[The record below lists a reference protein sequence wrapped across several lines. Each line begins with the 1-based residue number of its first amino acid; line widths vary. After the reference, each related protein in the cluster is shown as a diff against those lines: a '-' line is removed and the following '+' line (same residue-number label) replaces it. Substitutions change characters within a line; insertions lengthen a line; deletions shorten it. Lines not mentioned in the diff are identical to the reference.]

1 MALALLMLG
10 NGILGGA
17 LALRAV
23 DAGQNEIA
31 IGVFMAAHFVG
42 FFIGSVNASTLIIRV
57 GSIRAF
63 AAFASLISA
72 IGVAHLLSDNLP
84 LWILLRFIYGY
95 CFAATGVIVESWLNN
110 HALPTTR
117 GRLLAVY
124 GVVSTGALGLSQLA
138 VGFSP
143 PTNLTLFVVSSI
155 IVSLSLVP
163 VALSGILRE
172 PRLSVSRRLKIS
184 ALWRSTPIG
193 VAGALICGTVFSS
206 LLSLGHVY
214 ASQSGFSREQI
225 AFFMAMIILAAVFL
239 QFPLGWVSDRMDR
252 RYVIAA
258 ATMAAATAAAV
269 LAGGGNG
276 ITAQYV
282 WAMVLGG
289 FFIPLY
295 SLCLARA
302 NDEVGDD
309 SLLSTAGTILMLFA
323 LGSIPGPIISGLLM
337 SLFSPAAFFVW
348 QAAMLFVLFLFTV
361 WQIIRRPQTLTR
373 KENYQVVPG
382 IMASPES
389 LKLDPRNT
397 EDNNA
402 AAQDGASKSH

>member
-1 MALALLMLG
+1 
-10 NGILGGA
+10 
-17 LALRAV
+17 
-23 DAGQNEIA
+23 
-31 IGVFMAAHFVG
+31 MAAHFVG

-84 LWILLRFIYGY
+84 LWVLLRFIYGY

-163 VALSGILRE
+163 MALSGILRE

-193 VAGALICGTVFSS
+193 VVGALICGTVFSS

-214 ASQSGFSREQI
+214 ASLSGFSREQI
-225 AFFMAMIILAAVFL
+225 AFFMAMIILAAVCFCSFRSVG
-239 QFPLGWVSDRMDR
+239 FPTAWTGAMSSQR
-252 RYVIAA
+252 R
-258 ATMAAATAAAV
+258 
-269 LAGGGNG
+269 
-276 ITAQYV
+276 Q
-282 WAMVLGG
+282 W
-289 FFIPLY
+289 
-295 SLCLARA
+295 
-302 NDEVGDD
+302 
-309 SLLSTAGTILMLFA
+309 
-323 LGSIPGPIISGLLM
+323 
-337 SLFSPAAFFVW
+337 
-348 QAAMLFVLFLFTV
+348 
-361 WQIIRRPQTLTR
+361 RRQR
-373 KENYQVVPG
+373 
-382 IMASPES
+382 
-389 LKLDPRNT
+389 RRRF
-397 EDNNA
+397 
-402 AAQDGASKSH
+402 

>member
-23 DAGQNEIA
+23 GAGQSEIA
-31 IGVFMAAHFVG
+31 IGIFMAAHFVG

-84 LWILLRFIYGY
+84 LWVLLRFIYGY

-163 VALSGILRE
+163 MALSGILRE

-193 VAGALICGTVFSS
+193 VVGALICGTVFSS

-214 ASQSGFSREQI
+214 ASLSGFSREQI

-252 RYVIAA
+252 RYVIAT
-258 ATMAAATAAAV
+258 ATVAAATAAAV
-269 LAGGGNG
+269 LAGGGND

-302 NDEVGDD
+302 NDEVGDN

-323 LGSIPGPIISGLLM
+323 LGSIPAR
-337 SLFSPAAFFVW
+337 LF
-348 QAAMLFVLFLFTV
+348 
-361 WQIIRRPQTLTR
+361 
-373 KENYQVVPG
+373 PG
-382 IMASPES
+382 F
-389 LKLDPRNT
+389 
-397 EDNNA
+397 
-402 AAQDGASKSH
+402 